1 MTAEL
6 MLWLAEGARHASYPM
21 VMAATVLWFSAI
33 YTIIAGGA
41 YWLAVERLPETV
53 SGPGGRTQRLR
64 PGQLKE
70 ELILSAL
77 SILVFAA
84 QATGLVWMLRAGWLE
99 IDWQRSPWH
108 LLWELPVLYLWNEIH
123 FFAVHRSLHWPPL
136 YRRVH
141 VWHHRSVVT
150 TPFSAYCFHPVES
163 FLLGAVMPLAL
174 VFHAFSPLALLGL
187 TIMSLL
193 LNVAGH
199 LPHEQ
204 LRPAFAFLAPQS
216 GYHNR
221 HHREFHRHYGFSF
234 PLLDRW
240 FGGTDRAASPSA
252 PRPAR

>member
-1 MTAEL
+1 MMNALTL
-6 MLWLAEGARHASYPM
+6 TSWLEEAARGSPYSLVA
-21 VMAATVLWFSAI
+21 AATILWFSGI
-33 YTIIAGGA
+33 YLVIAGGA

-64 PGQLKE
+64 PGQVRE
-70 ELILSAL
+70 ELLLSAL

-84 QATGLVWMLRAGWLE
+84 QATALVWMLRAGWLE
-99 IDWQRSPWH
+99 IGWDRSLWH

-123 FFAVHRSLHWPPL
+123 FFAVHRLLHWPPL
-136 YRRVH
+136 YRRIH

-174 VFHAFSPLALLGL
+174 VFHPFSPWALLGL

-193 LNVAGH
+193 LNVSGH

-204 LRPAFAFLAPQS
+204 LRGAFACLAPQS
-216 GYHNR
+216 RYHNR
-221 HHREFHRHYGFSF
+221 HHRDFHRHFGFSF
-234 PLLDRW
+234 PLLDRLFDRW
-240 FGGTDRAASPSA
+240 FGGAD
-252 PRPAR
+252 RPAR